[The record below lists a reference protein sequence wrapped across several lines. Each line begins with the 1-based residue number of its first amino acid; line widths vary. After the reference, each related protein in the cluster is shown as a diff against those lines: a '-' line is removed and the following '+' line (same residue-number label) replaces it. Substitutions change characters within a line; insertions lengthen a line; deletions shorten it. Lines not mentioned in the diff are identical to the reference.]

1 MNVRNLLVATAATL
15 ALSAAATGALAA
27 GNVSTTAAA
36 SVTVLSP
43 VTINKTQDLLFG
55 NVIRPGTGANTITLD
70 ANDVVTKTGAG
81 DGSLAGGTI
90 SSAKFTV
97 AGPAGQVYTTGQ
109 TLTFNQAG
117 LTSIAPS
124 LPSATTGSVGTIP
137 GVSGPS
143 SQELR
148 YGGVFTMSNATT
160 AQAYTGT
167 LTVTINYN

>member
-1 MNVRNLLVATAATL
+1 MNLRHQLLAASAALTLSLGATA
-15 ALSAAATGALAA
+15 ALAA

-55 NVIRPGTGANTITLD
+55 NVIRPGTGTNT
-70 ANDVVTKTGAG
+70 VTIDTSDTVALTGAG
-81 DGSLAGGTI
+81 DGSLAGGTL

-124 LPSATTGSVGTIP
+124 LPTATTGSVGTIP

-143 SQELR
+143 TQELR
-148 YGGVFTMSNATT
+148 YGGSFTMSNATT